1 MNFTKNM
8 VMKNSILFERKG
20 EKMDCGIVLEG
31 GGSRGAYHMG
41 AVKAILEKG
50 YNITGITGTS
60 IGAVNGAFIA
70 QGDFEIG
77 YKIWE
82 TIKYDTLFDIDEKKL
97 MHALNKNLNFNIV
110 KYMSRK
116 FTEMIKNGGIDTKKM
131 REFLNEYIDED
142 KIRGSNIKFGL
153 VTYSLTD
160 KKPYELFVE
169 DIPKGMLKDYIM
181 ASSTLPGFK
190 QQPLENKFY
199 IDGGVYNNCPLNML
213 VDKDFKDIF
222 VIRTGSYFKIKN
234 IKNIRKQK
242 DVTFKI
248 IEPRNNLGNILN
260 FESKT
265 SNRLINIGYYDALK
279 VLDNLDGLEYSF
291 NSLSEEIFQKSLS
304 EYNQEELNKI
314 YELLSLTGFDSKKT
328 LFETVIP
335 ILLSKI
341 GFKEVKTYK
350 DVVLALVEYIALK
363 ENIDQF
369 KVYNFYDFLSLVKS
383 KIRFKDKNRL
393 DEVIYRFVKD
403 LEF

>member
-1 MNFTKNM
+1 
-8 VMKNSILFERKG
+8 
-20 EKMDCGIVLEG
+20 MDCGIVLEG

-50 YNITGITGTS
+50 YNITGIAGTS
-60 IGAVNGAFIA
+60 IGAVNGAMIA
-70 QGDFEIG
+70 QGDFEVA
-77 YKIWE
+77 YKVWE

-116 FTEMIKNGGIDTKKM
+116 FTEMVKHGGIDTQKM
-131 REFLNEYIDED
+131 RKFLDEHIDED
-142 KIRGSNIKFGL
+142 KVRNSNIKFGL

-160 KKPYELFVE
+160 KKPFELFVE

-190 QQPLENKFY
+190 QEPLENKYY

-213 VDKDFKDIF
+213 VDNDFKDIF
-222 VIRTGSYFKIKN
+222 VVRTTSYSKIKD
-234 IKNIRKQK
+234 IKRIRKQK

-248 IEPRNNLGNILN
+248 IEPRGSLGNILN

-265 SNRLINIGYYDALK
+265 SNRLINMGYYDALK
-279 VLDNLDGLEYSF
+279 VLDNLDGIEYYF
-291 NSLSEEIFQKSLS
+291 NPLAEELFQKSLS
-304 EYNQEELNKI
+304 EYKQEELNKI
-314 YELLSLTGFDSKKT
+314 YELLNLTSFESKKT

-335 ILLSKI
+335 ILISKI
-341 GFKEVKTYK
+341 GFKEAKTYK
-350 DVVLALVEYIALK
+350 DVVQALVEYIALK
-363 ENIDQF
+363 ENIEQY
-369 KVYNFYDFLSLVKS
+369 KVYDFYEFLTLVKS

-393 DEVIYRFVKD
+393 DEVIYRFIKD
-403 LEF
+403 LEI